1 MLVKG
6 SKTLR
11 SRAKGTQTVR
21 DVTVIGTILYANMA
35 AAARAVADVATSNP
49 GTVVVG
55 GKEMELRYLGTKAIE
70 AVYKGAVLIWEA
82 VSSCF
87 GSGFWINGR
96 PWTNTDAWS
105 NGTNN

>member
-11 SRAKGTQTVR
+11 SRAKGAQAVR

-35 AAARAVADVATSNP
+35 AAVRAVTDVATSNP
-49 GTVVVG
+49 GTIVVG

-70 AVYKGAVLIWEA
+70 AVYKGAVLIWQA

-87 GSGFWINGR
+87 GAGYWDNEKGWR
-96 PWTNTDAWS
+96 AADGWR
-105 NGTNN
+105 